1 MHLDKLDDKWMI
13 AGQNRQQD
21 QAGREKGL
29 SGNLLLSVTL
39 MEGSMLGTMYI
50 YAGILETVKCTH
62 IGSSKAKWTWT
73 GTVQM
78 KILPV
83 NSRG

>member
-21 QAGREKGL
+21 RAEREKGF
-29 SGNLLLSVTL
+29 SGNLLLPVTQ
-39 MEGSMLGTMYI
+39 GIHVQGQVSGMY
-50 YAGILETVKCTH
+50 TQV
-62 IGSSKAKWTWT
+62 GSSKAKWLWT

-83 NSRG
+83 DSRD

>member
-21 QAGREKGL
+21 RAGREKGF

-39 MEGSMLGTMYI
+39 LEGIMLGTMYI
-50 YAGILETVKCTH
+50 GKYLGDCKMYTHRIKQGKVDIDRDCTNENT
-62 IGSSKAKWTWT
+62 SC
-73 GTVQM
+73 
-78 KILPV
+78 
-83 NSRG
+83 